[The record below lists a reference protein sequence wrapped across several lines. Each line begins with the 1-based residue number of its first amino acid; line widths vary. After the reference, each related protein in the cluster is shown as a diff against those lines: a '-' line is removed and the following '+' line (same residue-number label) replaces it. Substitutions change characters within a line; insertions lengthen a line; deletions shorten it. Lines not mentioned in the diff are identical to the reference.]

1 MNYFIG
7 MEEVKRKIR
16 GRKLAVIQLVLL
28 VSAIVAIVLLANSL
42 EENRDIS
49 EVIISGNTILAP
61 NEILTPELK
70 KMIDT
75 SKGSDIIFN
84 VSSLVKKNPFV
95 TDAFVSFRGS
105 DKLLVEIKERRPSAI
120 VIDNYGAP
128 IFICSDG
135 FQLPYSHLSE
145 FVNLPVFRNYFPIGK
160 SDSNSNSIKGSI
172 DILKCLS
179 DPGNEFIQQNIS
191 EIIFDART
199 KSYDFISSGF
209 GIRIFFGSAD
219 DACNKLRKLSIFW
232 EREMPRITPSR
243 VKYVDVRW
251 NNQVVVNLT

>member
-1 MNYFIG
+1 

-42 EENRDIS
+42 EQNRDIN
-49 EVIISGNTILAP
+49 EVIISGNSILTP
-61 NEILTPELK
+61 DEILTPELR

-84 VSSLVKKNPFV
+84 VSNLVKTNPFV
-95 TDAFVSFRGS
+95 IDAFVSFRGS

-120 VIDNYGAP
+120 VIDNFGAP
-128 IFICSDG
+128 LFICTDG

-160 SDSNSNSIKGSI
+160 SDSNSIKGSI
-172 DILKCLS
+172 NILKCLS